1 MKHKFTYLLFFLL
14 LISCLASARGEERSS
29 TLDLLEVPL
38 GTALEIER
46 QTSMSVL
53 SSAKENQQQK
63 KTPVTANGTVA
74 DANGEPLV
82 GVSILV
88 KGTSNGTVTDLD
100 GHFKILAAPG
110 DILEVSYIGYVPQA
124 VTVTDTQPMKIVLTE
139 DSQML
144 NEVVVTALGIKRATK
159 ALSYNVQEVKGNEL
173 TTVKDA
179 NFMNSLVGKVA
190 GVQINSAANGAGGP
204 ARVVMRGVKSLTG
217 SNNALYV
224 IDGIPMYN
232 ASSGS
237 NTAAGVAELNAVGQ
251 PNTEGIAD
259 INPEDIESISVLSG
273 PSAAA
278 LYGSSAANGVVL
290 ITTKKGS
297 EGVTKVTYTHNTT
310 FSSPLMMPEFQDT
323 YGNARGTFASWGAKD
338 TALPY
343 DPADFFRTGTNISNA
358 VTLSTGNQRN
368 QTYLSVATDNS
379 AAIVPNSGYNRYNFT
394 FRNTTKFLKDK
405 MTLDVGANYIIQ
417 NQKNPVASGGFQNPI
432 AVVYMWPRGED
443 FNEVRAYEEWS
454 SSRNIYEQRWPWGA
468 NAVGTTYAEN
478 PYWEMY
484 RKLRETD
491 KSRYMFNASLSYD
504 ILDWLNI
511 TGRIRVD
518 NTVTKS
524 ERKVNATSVS
534 SDITDPNGTGYY
546 AFSSSQ
552 DKTLYGDAM
561 LNINKNFGDM
571 VSLSANIGTS
581 FNHQSYE
588 SNSYSGP
595 LGMLPNVFMFSNLY
609 KDMSGAG
616 YDGWRQREYALFGNL
631 EVGFKNAIYLTVTAR
646 NEWSSTLS
654 NTSQLSY
661 FFPSVGVS
669 GILSELLPM
678 PEWINYLKIRG
689 SFADVGSPLPRNLTE
704 TYYTWNGST
713 ANVPAYRPLT
723 RLYPEKTDSWEVG
736 FTAKLLKHIN
746 IDLTWYLS
754 NTKKQTI
761 PVSLSA
767 ASGGYSYMYMQ
778 TGNVRNQGIELSV
791 GYENQWHDFGFSTH
805 LSYSMNRNRI
815 TKLFDSYYDP
825 LTDKTYYPSDVS
837 INSGNNPIKEGST
850 MGDIYASRDF
860 RRDNEGHIY
869 IDPSTNNVE
878 LEELAEARK
887 LGTTLPSGNLGWTNT
902 FSYKGLT
909 LSALFTARLG
919 GLATSYTQMFM
930 DQYGV
935 SKTTAE
941 VRDAGGILVNDGY
954 IDAEAYYGV
963 VANPNSGLTQAY
975 TYDATTVR
983 LQELSLGYTLP
994 RKWFRDKMRMTVSF
1008 IGRNLWMIYCKAPF
1022 DPEVAFSTG
1031 TYNQNIDYLM
1041 TPSLRNLGFSLK
1053 VEL

>member
-1 MKHKFTYLLFFLL
+1 MKEIIKHEFPFLLFFLL
-14 LISCLASARGEERSS
+14 LVSCFASARGERR
-29 TLDLLEVPL
+29 TVAPNPKDNL
-38 GTALEIER
+38 I
-46 QTSMSVL
+46 VL
-53 SSAKENQQQK
+53 SSAKSSEESQQE
-63 KTPVTANGTVA
+63 KTPVTV
-74 DANGEPLV
+74 
-82 GVSILV
+82 
-88 KGTSNGTVTDLD
+88 NGTVTDSKGEPLIGVSILIRGTSIGTVTDMD
-100 GHFKILAAPG
+100 GNFKLQASKG
-110 DILEVSYIGYVPQA
+110 DVLEISYLGYATQT
-124 VTVTDTQPMKIVLTE
+124 VTVTDDEAMKITLAE
-139 DSQML
+139 DTQAL
-144 NEVVVTALGIKRATK
+144 DEVVVTALGIKRATK
-159 ALSYNVQEVKGNEL
+159 ALSYNVQEVKGDEI
-173 TTVKDA
+173 TAVKDA
-179 NFMNSLVGKVA
+179 NFMNSLAGKVA

-232 ASSGS
+232 ASSGA
-237 NTAAGVAELNAVGQ
+237 NTSAGVAELNSTGQ
-251 PNTEGIAD
+251 PTSEGIAD
-259 INPEDIESISVLSG
+259 INPEDIESISVLNG
-273 PSAAA
+273 PAAAA

-297 EGVTKVTYTHNTT
+297 EGAMKVTYTHNTT
-310 FSSPLMMPEFQDT
+310 FNSPLMMPEFQNT
-323 YGNARGTFASWGAKD
+323 YGNVRGSFASWGAKG

-358 VTLSTGNQRN
+358 ITVSIGNQHN
-368 QTYLSVATDNS
+368 QTYFS
-379 AAIVPNSGYNRYNFT
+379 AATNNSDAIIPNSDYNRYNFT
-394 FRNTTKFLKDK
+394 FRNTSKFLKDK
-405 MTLDVGANYIIQ
+405 MTLDVGASYIIQ
-417 NQKNPVASGGFQNPI
+417 NQTNPVAAGGFANPI

-443 FNEVRAYEEWS
+443 FNEVRAYEEWDA
-454 SSRNIYEQRWPWGA
+454 SRNIYVQRWTWGA
-468 NAVGTTYAEN
+468 DAVGTTYAEN

-491 KSRYMFNASLSYD
+491 KSRYMFNASLSYQ

-511 TGRIRVD
+511 SGRIRVD
-518 NTVTKS
+518 NSVTKS
-524 ERKVNATSVS
+524 ERMVYATSVS
-534 SDITDPNGTGYY
+534 TDITDPNNTGFY
-546 AFSSSQ
+546 AYSSAQ
-552 DKTLYGDAM
+552 DKTLYGDAI
-561 LNINKNFGDM
+561 LNINKSFDDLIS
-571 VSLSANIGTS
+571 VSANIGS
-581 FNHQSYE
+581 SLNHQSYE
-588 SNSYSGP
+588 MNSYSGP
-595 LGMLPNVFMFSNLY
+595 LGFIPNVFMFSNLY
-609 KDMSGAG
+609 KDMSGPG
-616 YDGWRQREYALFGNL
+616 YDSWRQREYAIFANL
-631 EVGFKNAIYLTVTAR
+631 ELGFKNAVYLTMTAR

-669 GILSELLPM
+669 AILSELLPM
-678 PEWINYLKIRG
+678 PEQIDYLKVRG

-704 TYYTWNGST
+704 TYYTWDGAT
-713 ANVPAYRPLT
+713 ANVPSYRPLT
-723 RLYPEKTDSWEVG
+723 KLYPEKTDSWEVG
-736 FTAKLLKHIN
+736 LTAKLLKHIN

-761 PVSLSA
+761 PISLSA

-778 TGNVRNQGIELSV
+778 TGNVRNKGIELSV
-791 GYENQWHDFGFSTH
+791 GYENQWRDFGFSTNFT
-805 LSYSMNRNRI
+805 YSMNRNRI

-825 LTDKTYYPSDVS
+825 VTDKTYYPSDVS
-837 INSGNNPIKEGST
+837 INSGNNPIEVGGT
-850 MGDIYASRDF
+850 MGDIYAARDL
-860 RRDNEGHIY
+860 RRDNEGNIY
-869 IDPSTNNVE
+869 IDPASGNVVLEE
-878 LEELAEARK
+878 LEEDRK

-902 FSYKGLT
+902 FTWKGLT
-909 LSALFTARLG
+909 LNTLFTARLG

-941 VRDAGGILVNDGY
+941 ARDAGGIFVNNGY
-954 IDAEAYYGV
+954 IDAEAYYRV
-963 VANPNSGLTQAY
+963 VANPKGGLTQAY

-994 RKWFRDKMRMTVSF
+994 RKWFRDRMKMTVSF